1 MSVMDLG
8 TVIAVVMILGTA
20 MLVGALLEAVAPVL
34 IVVVASVTAFSIIF
48 TIVIALLYKK

>member
-1 MSVMDLG
+1 MSVMDFG
-8 TVIAVVMILGTA
+8 TVIAVVIILGTA